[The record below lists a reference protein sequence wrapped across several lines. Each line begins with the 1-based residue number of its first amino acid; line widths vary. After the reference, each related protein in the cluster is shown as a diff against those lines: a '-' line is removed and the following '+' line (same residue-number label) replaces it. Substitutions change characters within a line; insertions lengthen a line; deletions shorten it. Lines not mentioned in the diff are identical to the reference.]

1 MASLE
6 KPTSVGVKLLFSG
19 EKFFDETLDFR
30 AHNDINRKVLN
41 CFQILS
47 VAMQVITSRQRS
59 RANYVF
65 CLSRSALSSY
75 QY

>member
-19 EKFFDETLDFR
+19 GKFFDETLDSR
-30 AHNDINRKVLN
+30 AHINRKVLN

-47 VAMQVITSRQRS
+47 VAMQVITSWQRS